1 MQVGETTIRLGTL
14 GGYPSPLLKQG
25 ESHPQTPIFIERS
38 ACSLSRLGS
47 ASCFFFQGDYISSI

>member
-25 ESHPQTPIFIERS
+25 ESHPQTPVFVENSLNYLLTSMIYHARIET
-38 ACSLSRLGS
+38 
-47 ASCFFFQGDYISSI
+47 

>member
-25 ESHPQTPIFIERS
+25 ESHPQTPVFVEFRRGRASDAQDTETRCTQGIFN
-38 ACSLSRLGS
+38 
-47 ASCFFFQGDYISSI
+47 